1 MRKVHADVLA
11 GLRIF
16 RMLQEKKQ
24 LEQKQIA
31 EFAMVPVREARE
43 VLYKML
49 KGGFLALQVCCACQ
63 TGQSNCI
70 AVYKPGGS
78 QRPALAW
85 PCSSVP

>member
-1 MRKVHADVLA
+1 MAHLQEAHVRA

-49 KGGFLALQVCCACQ
+49 KGGFLALQVCCAC
-63 TGQSNCI
+63 
-70 AVYKPGGS
+70 
-78 QRPALAW
+78 
-85 PCSSVP
+85 

>member
-1 MRKVHADVLA
+1 MRKVHANVLA

-49 KGGFLALQVCCACQ
+49 KGGFLALQVCCARQ
-63 TGQSNCI
+63 IRQILCI
-70 AVYKPGGS
+70 AV
-78 QRPALAW
+78 
-85 PCSSVP
+85 

>member
-1 MRKVHADVLA
+1 MRKVHANVLA

-31 EFAMVPVREARE
+31 ESAMVPVREARE

-49 KGGFLALQVCCACQ
+49 KGGFLALQVCCARQ
-63 TGQSNCI
+63 IRQILCI
-70 AVYKPGGS
+70 AV
-78 QRPALAW
+78 
-85 PCSSVP
+85 